1 MLAILIAIF
10 FGWPAI
16 VATAILMIIG
26 LLRSDY
32 RFLVAAAILV
42 VPFSW
47 FLGGFPIIQ
56 SPIFLLPLLP
66 FVSAFL
72 MYRRQEMFA
81 WVFAVPYFLVIWLLF
96 NVIGATS

>member
-1 MLAILIAIF
+1 MLNILIAIF

-16 VATAILMIIG
+16 LVTAILMVIG
-26 LLRSDY
+26 LLRRDH
-32 RFLVAAAILV
+32 RFLIAAAILV

-66 FVSAFL
+66 FFSAYL
-72 MYRRQEMFA
+72 MYRKQEMFA
-81 WVFAVPYFLVIWLLF
+81 WVFAVPYFLTIWLLI
-96 NVIGATS
+96 NALGAG

>member
-1 MLAILIAIF
+1 MLAILFGIF
-10 FGWPAI
+10 FGWPIII
-16 VATAILMIIG
+16 VTMILVVIG

-32 RFLVAAAILV
+32 RFLVSAAILV

-47 FLGGFPIIQ
+47 FLSGFPLIQ
-56 SPIFLLPLLP
+56 SPVFLLPLLP
-66 FVSAFL
+66 FTSAYL

-96 NVIGATS
+96 NVIGSTS

>member
-1 MLAILIAIF
+1 MFSILFAIF

-16 VATAILMIIG
+16 VITAILMLIG
-26 LLRSDY
+26 LLKRDY
-32 RFLVAAAILV
+32 RFLLTAAILV

-66 FVSAFL
+66 FLSAYL
-72 MYRRQEMFA
+72 MYRQQEMFA
-81 WVFAVPYFLVIWLLF
+81 WVFAVPYFLTIWLLI
-96 NVIGATS
+96 NALGAG